1 MKYYTKSEEEVLK
14 ELNSSANGLTDEEVS
29 KRQQEH
35 GLNELPRKKQ
45 ESVFKIFLSQFQ
57 NPIELILVITVI
69 VSLLLA
75 EYVDAI
81 ALILIIAVDVIMG
94 TYQEWKARKD
104 AEALISMIRVTSKV
118 IRNGKE
124 YEINS
129 NEVTVGD
136 ILVLESGDKI
146 AADARII
153 ECHNFQV
160 DESTLTGESLAEV
173 KHIGVL
179 EEDTPLG
186 DRENMLFAGTSVV
199 TGRARAVVTAI
210 GIHTEI
216 GKIADKVTNTEE
228 EKSPLTIRIEKF
240 SKQISV
246 LIGVVAIITAFVL
259 IMNNES
265 GVTAVFTDKAV
276 FAAIL
281 SGVVALAVSAM
292 PEGLPLA
299 LTMALTIASKR
310 MAKKNVIVKKLN
322 AVESLGSCTVIASD
336 KTGTLT
342 VNEQTAKE
350 IVLADGS
357 KFEISGT
364 GYNGEGKVTPIG
376 KADIE
381 KARHLAWLGAINNE
395 AHLEYSQ
402 KKGWEAFGDSI
413 DIAFLALAAKA
424 EIEQKPKIIEMIP
437 YESENQYSAVFYE
450 KDGKKYC
457 TVKGSLEKVMGFS
470 EDNKKYEKVNE
481 ELTGKGYR
489 VIALADGEVKGTNAK
504 DIKNLEFVGMVAFID
519 PIREEVKDSLKEC
532 ETAGIK
538 VCMITGDHPLTAFA
552 IAKDLG
558 LAKTKEEV
566 ATGADV
572 EKYRQMGE
580 EKFDKFVSKI
590 KVFSRVTPMDKLDIV
605 NSFKRQGEFV
615 AVTGDGV
622 NDAPAIKA
630 ANIGIAMGSGTDV
643 AKETASMIV
652 ADDNFTS
659 IVAGVKEGRTAYSNI
674 RKITLF
680 LLACGLGEVLFFLL
694 SVAFGTPAPLVAIQL
709 LWLNMVTD
717 GIQDIALS
725 FEKAEDEIML
735 EPPRSTKESLFSKDL
750 MIEVVIL
757 GLTISAI
764 IFGAWFYLYE
774 TKVVPGLWTEGK
786 ARAVVMMLMV
796 FIQNINVLNCRSEK
810 RSVLKESLR
819 DNPLVIITIVGSI
832 VLQLIMAEIPITA
845 TFLKVEPLP
854 FGLVG
859 ILFLISFIIIAV
871 FEIYKVIYRVT
882 HKEDKHA

>member
-1 MKYYTKSEEEVLK
+1 MKYHTLTEEETLK
-14 ELNSSANGLTDEEVS
+14 ELNSTIKGLDEKEV
-29 KRQQEH
+29 KHRQEQY
-35 GLNELPRKKQ
+35 GLNELPHKKQ
-45 ESVFKIFLSQFQ
+45 DSILKIFISQFQ
-57 NPIELILVITVI
+57 NPIELILVLTLIINLVFKEW
-69 VSLLLA
+69 A
-75 EYVDAI
+75 DAI
-81 ALILIIAVDVIMG
+81 ALGLIIAIDVIMG

-104 AEALISMIRVTSKV
+104 ADALISMIRVTSKV

-124 YEINS
+124 YEVNS

-146 AADARII
+146 PADARIL

-160 DESTLTGESLAEV
+160 DESALTGESLAEV
-173 KHIGVL
+173 KHTGVL
-179 EEDTPLG
+179 AEETHLA
-186 DRENMLFAGTSVV
+186 DRENYLYAGTSVV
-199 TGRARAVVTAI
+199 TGRAKAVVTAI
-210 GIHTEI
+210 GVNTEI

-240 SKQISV
+240 SKQISA
-246 LIGVVAIITAFVL
+246 IIAVVAIITAFVMIITNDYTL
-259 IMNNES
+259 KE
-265 GVTAVFTDKAV
+265 VFTNSSV
-276 FAAIL
+276 FRTIML
-281 SGVVALAVSAM
+281 SVVALAVSAM

-350 IVLADGS
+350 IVLKDGS
-357 KFEISGT
+357 RYTISGT
-364 GYNGEGKVTPIG
+364 GYSGEGKVTPEG
-376 KADIE
+376 NAKIE
-381 KARHLAWLGAINNE
+381 KAQYLAWLGAINNE

-402 KKGWEAFGDSI
+402 KKGWESFGDSI

-424 EIEQKPKIIEMIP
+424 EVEQKPKIIETIP

-450 KDGKKYC
+450 KDGKTRC
-457 TVKGSLEKVMGFS
+457 TVKGSLEKIMGFS
-470 EDNKKYEKVNE
+470 EQNKKYEKMNE

-504 DIKNLEFVGMVAFID
+504 HIKDLEFVGMVAFID

-558 LAKTKEEV
+558 LCKNKEEV

-580 EKFDKFVSKI
+580 DKFDKFVSKI

-680 LLACGLGEVLFFLL
+680 LLACGLGEVCFFLL
-694 SVAFGTPAPLVAIQL
+694 SVAFGMDAPLVAIQL

-725 FEKAEDEIML
+725 FEKAEDDIMF
-735 EPPRSTKESLFSKDL
+735 EKPRSTKESLFSKDL
-750 MIEVVIL
+750 MIEVLIL
-757 GLTISAI
+757 GLTITFM
-764 IFGAWFYLYE
+764 IFGAWYYLINI
-774 TKVVPGLWTEGK
+774 KHVDVAI

-810 RSVLKESLR
+810 RSVFKESLR
-819 DNPLVIITIVGSI
+819 DNPLVIITIIGSI
-832 VLQLIMAEIPITA
+832 LLQIILGEIDITA
-845 TFLKVEPLP
+845 KFLKVKPLEPIWIVQLL
-854 FGLVG
+854 G
-859 ILFLISFIIIAV
+859 ISFAIILV
-871 FEIYKVIYRVT
+871 FEIYKLIHKLVT
-882 HKEDKHA
+882 KDGKHA

>member
-1 MKYYTKSEEEVLK
+1 
-14 ELNSSANGLTDEEVS
+14 
-29 KRQQEH
+29 
-35 GLNELPRKKQ
+35 
-45 ESVFKIFLSQFQ
+45 
-57 NPIELILVITVI
+57 
-69 VSLLLA
+69 
-75 EYVDAI
+75 
-81 ALILIIAVDVIMG
+81 
-94 TYQEWKARKD
+94 
-104 AEALISMIRVTSKV
+104 
-118 IRNGKE
+118 
-124 YEINS
+124 
-129 NEVTVGD
+129 
-136 ILVLESGDKI
+136 
-146 AADARII
+146 
-153 ECHNFQV
+153 
-160 DESTLTGESLAEV
+160 
-173 KHIGVL
+173 
-179 EEDTPLG
+179 
-186 DRENMLFAGTSVV
+186 
-199 TGRARAVVTAI
+199 
-210 GIHTEI
+210 
-216 GKIADKVTNTEE
+216 
-228 EKSPLTIRIEKF
+228 
-240 SKQISV
+240 
-246 LIGVVAIITAFVL
+246 
-259 IMNNES
+259 
-265 GVTAVFTDKAV
+265 
-276 FAAIL
+276 
-281 SGVVALAVSAM
+281 
-292 PEGLPLA
+292 
-299 LTMALTIASKR
+299 
-310 MAKKNVIVKKLN
+310 
-322 AVESLGSCTVIASD
+322 
-336 KTGTLT
+336 
-342 VNEQTAKE
+342 
-350 IVLADGS
+350 
-357 KFEISGT
+357 
-364 GYNGEGKVTPIG
+364 
-376 KADIE
+376 
-381 KARHLAWLGAINNE
+381 
-395 AHLEYSQ
+395 
-402 KKGWEAFGDSI
+402 
-413 DIAFLALAAKA
+413 
-424 EIEQKPKIIEMIP
+424 MIP

-470 EDNKKYEKVNE
+470 EENKKYEKINE

-489 VIALADGEVKGTNAK
+489 VIALADGEVKGTNTK

-590 KVFSRVTPMDKLDIV
+590 KVFSRVTQMDKLDIV

-725 FEKAEDEIML
+725 FEKAEDEIMF

-757 GLTISAI
+757 GLTIALI
-764 IFGAWFYLYE
+764 IFGAWYYLYAIKG
-774 TKVVPGLWTEGK
+774 TSEGF

-810 RSVLKESLR
+810 RSVFKESLR

-832 VLQLIMAEIPITA
+832 LLQIIMAEIPITA
-845 TFLKVEPLP
+845 TFLQVEPLS
-854 FGLVG
+854 FKLIG
-859 ILFLISFIIIAV
+859 ILFLLSFVIIAV
-871 FEIYKVIYRVT
+871 FEIYKLIYRLT
-882 HKEDKHA
+882 RKEDKHA

>member
-1 MKYYTKSEEEVLK
+1 MKYHTLTEEETLEKLESTIKGLDEK
-14 ELNSSANGLTDEEVS
+14 EVK
-29 KRQQEH
+29 KRQEQY
-35 GLNELPRKKQ
+35 GLNELPHKKQ
-45 ESVFKIFLSQFQ
+45 DSILKLFISQFQ
-57 NPIELILVITVI
+57 NPIELILVFTVI
-69 VSLLLA
+69 VSLLLG
-75 EYVDAI
+75 EIVDAV
-81 ALILIIAVDVIMG
+81 ALIIIIAIDVIMG

-146 AADARII
+146 PADARIL

-160 DESTLTGESLAEV
+160 DESALTGESLAEV
-173 KHIGVL
+173 KHTGVL
-179 EEDTPLG
+179 PEETHLA
-186 DRENMLFAGTSVV
+186 DRENYLYAGTSVV
-199 TGRARAVVTAI
+199 TGRAKAVVTAI
-210 GIHTEI
+210 GINTEI
-216 GKIADKVTNTEE
+216 GKIADKVTNTED

-246 LIGVVAIITAFVL
+246 LIGLVAIITAAVL
-259 IMNNES
+259 MITNGYSIPDLFNKHE
-265 GVTAVFTDKAV
+265 V
-276 FAAIL
+276 L
-281 SGVVALAVSAM
+281 STVLLSVVALSVSAM

-350 IVLADGS
+350 IVLKDGS
-357 KFEISGT
+357 RFTISGT
-364 GYNGEGKVTPIG
+364 GYSGEGRVTPEG

-381 KARHLAWLGAINNE
+381 KAKYLAWLGAINNE

-402 KKGWEAFGDSI
+402 KKGWESFGDSI

-424 EIEQKPKIIEMIP
+424 EIEQKPKIIETIP

-450 KDGKKYC
+450 KDGKTYC
-457 TVKGSLEKVMGFS
+457 TVKGSLEKIMGFS
-470 EDNKKYEKVNE
+470 EQNKKYEKMNE
-481 ELTGKGYR
+481 ELTAKGYR

-504 DIKNLEFVGMVAFID
+504 HIKDLEFVGMVAFID

-558 LAKTKEEV
+558 LCKNKEEV

-580 EKFDKFVSKI
+580 AKFDKFVSKI

-680 LLACGLGEVLFFLL
+680 LLACGLGEVCFFLL
-694 SVAFGTPAPLVAIQL
+694 SVAFGMDAPLVAIQL

-725 FEKAEDEIML
+725 FEKAEDEIMY
-735 EPPRSTKESLFSKDL
+735 EKPRSTKESLFTKDL
-750 MIEVVIL
+750 MIEVGIL
-757 GLTISAI
+757 GLTIAGI
-764 IFGAWFYLYE
+764 IFSAWYFLINV
-774 TKVVPGLWTEGK
+774 KHVDIAI

-810 RSVLKESLR
+810 RSVFKESLR
-819 DNPLVIITIVGSI
+819 DNPLVIITIVSSI
-832 VLQLIMAEIPITA
+832 ILQIIMAEIPLTA
-845 TFLKVEPLP
+845 HFLQVEPISATW
-854 FGLVG
+854 
-859 ILFLISFIIIAV
+859 ILYIFLLSLIIIVV
-871 FEIYKVIYRVT
+871 FEVYKLIYRLT
-882 HKEDKHA
+882 EKEDKHA